1 MASDSLD
8 RSNPDTRSRRRESPA
23 MLFGAALMLGIA
35 AIVIACGLVL
45 TGAAILLGDTAFQL
59 P

>member
-1 MASDSLD
+1 MTLD
-8 RSNPDTRSRRRESPA
+8 RSTPDTRPRRRESPVT
-23 MLFGAALMLGIA
+23 LFGAALMLGIA
-35 AIVIACGLVL
+35 AIVIASGLVL

>member
-1 MASDSLD
+1 MTSNPLD
-8 RSNPDTRSRRRESPA
+8 RPESGTRRRRESPVT
-23 MLFGAALMLGIA
+23 LFGAALMLGIA

-45 TGAAILLGDTAFQL
+45 TGAALLLGDTAFQL

>member
-1 MASDSLD
+1 MTSNTLD
-8 RSNPDTRSRRRESPA
+8 RSNPDTRRRRRESPA
-23 MLFGAALMLGIA
+23 LLFGAALMLGIA

>member
-1 MASDSLD
+1 MTSDSLD
-8 RSNPDTRSRRRESPA
+8 RSNADTRPRRRESPA
-23 MLFGAALMLGIA
+23 TLFGAALMLGIA
-35 AIVIACGLVL
+35 GIVL